1 MEFGLGCVILK
12 EKASG
17 MKDEILIG
25 KVISAHGAIFNVQV
39 GDKLIQCK
47 LRGKMR
53 LKDKTSTSP
62 VVAGDNVKI
71 KVLEDG
77 TGVIEEVF
85 ERFNKLYRRAV
96 GKGELEHVIV
106 ANIDQAI
113 VVTSFN
119 MPHVP
124 WGFVD
129 RLLIASERN
138 NIKPIICINKI
149 DLIEDWREVNEFIK
163 VYGKKAGYEII
174 KTSAETGEGLDTLK
188 KILKDKTSVFVGQS
202 GVGKSAL
209 INAIE
214 PGLNVRTTEVSEKT
228 GKGRHT
234 TTHTELHHLSF
245 GGFIADTPGIKEFGL
260 AGIEKNELGFY
271 FPEFRKFID
280 ECKFSNCTHTH
291 EPDCAV
297 KEAVHS
303 GKIDKRRYMSYVNI
317 LNSLGED

>member
-1 MEFGLGCVILK
+1 
-12 EKASG
+12 
-17 MKDEILIG
+17 MKNGELITG
-25 KVISAHGAIFNVQV
+25 KVISAHGTFFNVQV
-39 GDKLIQCK
+39 EDKVVMCK

-53 LKDKTSTSP
+53 LQDKVSTSP
-62 VVAGDNVKI
+62 VVAGDNVRI
-71 KVLEDG
+71 RILEDG
-77 TGVIEEVF
+77 TGVIEEVL
-85 ERFNKLYRRAV
+85 ERFNKLYRKAS
-96 GKGELEHVIV
+96 GKKELEHIIV

-129 RLLIASERN
+129 RLLVASEKN

-149 DLIEDWREVNEFIK
+149 DLIEKWKEVNDFIK
-163 VYGKKAGYEII
+163 VYGNKVGYEII
-174 KTSAETGEGLDTLK
+174 KTSAVTGEGLEELK
-188 KILKDKTSVFVGQS
+188 AILKDKTSVFVGQS

-234 TTHTELHHLSF
+234 TTHTELHKLSF
-245 GGFIADTPGIKEFGL
+245 GGFIADTPGMKEFGL
-260 AGIEKNELGFY
+260 SGIEKTELGYY
-271 FPEFRKFID
+271 FPEFRKFI
-280 ECKFSNCTHTH
+280 EQCKFSNCTHTH

-297 KEAVHS
+297 KDAVH
-303 GKIDKRRYMSYVNI
+303 KRHIDRRRYMSYLNI

>member
-1 MEFGLGCVILK
+1 MEEQAV
-12 EKASG
+12 
-17 MKDEILIG
+17 G
-25 KVISAHGAIFNVQV
+25 KVISAHGTFFNVQV
-39 GDKLIQCK
+39 DDKVIMCK

-53 LKDKTSTSP
+53 LQDKVSTSP

-71 KVLEDG
+71 RILEDG

-96 GKGELEHVIV
+96 GKRELEHVIV

-129 RLLIASERN
+129 RLLVASERN
-138 NIKPIICINKI
+138 NIKPIICINKT
-149 DLIEDWREVNEFIK
+149 DLIDNWREVNDFIK
-163 VYGKKAGYEII
+163 VYGEKVGYEII
-174 KTSAETGEGLDTLK
+174 RTSAVTGEGLDVLK
-188 KILKDKTSVFVGQS
+188 EILKDKTSVFVGQS

-214 PGLNVRTTEVSEKT
+214 PNLNVRTTEVSEKT

-234 TTHTELHHLSF
+234 TTYTQLHKLSF
-245 GGFIADTPGIKEFGL
+245 GGFIADTPGMKEFGL
-260 AGIEKNELGFY
+260 AGIEKSELGFY
-271 FPEFRKFID
+271 FPEFRQFI
-280 ECKFSNCTHTH
+280 ENCKFSNCTHTH

-297 KEAVHS
+297 KEAVNS
-303 GKIDKRRYMSYVNI
+303 KRIDKRRYMSYINI
-317 LNSLGED
+317 LNSLDED

>member
-1 MEFGLGCVILK
+1 MGDVLV
-12 EKASG
+12 
-17 MKDEILIG
+17 G

-39 GDKLIQCK
+39 GDEVIQCK

-53 LKDKTSTSP
+53 LQDKVSTSP
-62 VVAGDNVKI
+62 VVAGDNVKVRI
-71 KVLEDG
+71 LEDG

-85 ERFNKLYRRAV
+85 ERFNKLYRKAV
-96 GKGELEHVIV
+96 GKRELEHVIV

-119 MPHVP
+119 MPYVP

-149 DLIEDWREVNEFIK
+149 DLIEDWKEVNEFVK

-174 KTSAETGEGLDTLK
+174 KTSAETGEGLDNLK

-214 PGLNVRTTEVSEKT
+214 PGLDVVTMEVSEKT

-245 GGFIADTPGIKEFGL
+245 GGFIADTPGVKEFGL
-260 AGIEKNELGFY
+260 AGISKSELGFY
-271 FPEFRKFID
+271 YPEFRKFLD
-280 ECKFSNCTHTH
+280 QCKFSNCTHVH

-297 KEAVHS
+297 KEALNA
-303 GKIDKRRYMSYVNI
+303 GKIDRRRYMNYVNI
-317 LNSLGED
+317 LNSLEEN

>member
-1 MEFGLGCVILK
+1 MT
-12 EKASG
+12 
-17 MKDEILIG
+17 DEVLTG

-39 GDKLIQCK
+39 GDRLIQCK

-53 LKDKTSTSP
+53 LEDKKSTSP

-71 KVLEDG
+71 KLIEDG

-85 ERFNKLYRRAV
+85 ARFNKLYRRAV
-96 GKGELEHVIV
+96 GKRELEHVIV

-113 VVTSFN
+113 VVTSFS
-119 MPHVP
+119 MPYVP

-129 RLLIASERN
+129 RLLVASERN

-149 DLIEDWREVNEFIK
+149 DLIEDWKEVNEFIK
-163 VYGKKAGYEII
+163 VYAKKAGYEII
-174 KTSAETGEGLDTLK
+174 KTSAETGEGLDRLK
-188 KILKDKTSVFVGQS
+188 EILRGKTSVFVGQS

-209 INAIE
+209 INVIE

-297 KEAVHS
+297 KEAVHL
-303 GKIDKRRYMSYVNI
+303 GKIDKRRYMSYINI
-317 LNSLGED
+317 LNSLGEN

>member
-1 MEFGLGCVILK
+1 MVEEKK
-12 EKASG
+12 E
-17 MKDEILIG
+17 ELLLG
-25 KVISAHGAIFNVQV
+25 KVISAHGTGFYVQV
-39 GDKLIQCK
+39 GEDVLFCK

-53 LKDKTSTSP
+53 LKDKVSTSP
-62 VVAGDNVKI
+62 VVAGDNVKVR
-71 KVLEDG
+71 VLEDG
-77 TGVIEEVF
+77 TGVIEEVL
-85 ERFNKLYRRAV
+85 ERYNKLYRRAV
-96 GKGELEHVIV
+96 GKRDLEHVIV

-129 RLLIASERN
+129 RLLVASERN

-149 DLIEDWREVNEFIK
+149 DLIEDWREVNDFIK
-163 VYGKKAGYEII
+163 VYGKKVGYEII
-174 KTSAETGEGLDTLK
+174 KTSAVTGEGIEDLK

-214 PGLNVRTTEVSEKT
+214 PGLDVVTGEVSEKT

-234 TTHTELHHLSF
+234 TTHTELHWLSF
-245 GGFIADTPGIKEFGL
+245 DGFIADTPGIKEFGL
-260 AGIEKNELGFY
+260 AGIEKEELGFY
-271 FPEFRKFID
+271 FPEFRKYID
-280 ECKFSNCTHTH
+280 NCKFSNCTHTH

-297 KEAVHS
+297 KDALYA

-317 LNSLGED
+317 LNSLGQD

>member
-1 MEFGLGCVILK
+1 MK
-12 EKASG
+12 EES
-17 MKDEILIG
+17 LIG
-25 KVISAHGAIFNVQV
+25 KVISAHGAIFNVQIDNKV
-39 GDKLIQCK
+39 VQCK
-47 LRGKMR
+47 LRGKLR
-53 LKDKTSTSP
+53 LQDKVSTSP
-62 VVAGDNVKI
+62 VVVGDNVKI
-71 KVLEDG
+71 RVLEDG

-96 GKGELEHVIV
+96 GKRELEHIIV
-106 ANIDQAI
+106 VNIDQAI

-119 MPHVP
+119 MPYVP

-138 NIKPIICINKI
+138 KIKPIICINKI
-149 DLIEDWREVNEFIK
+149 DLLEKRKEVNDFVRVYNKK
-163 VYGKKAGYEII
+163 VGYEII
-174 KTSAETGEGLDTLK
+174 KTSAETGEGLDLLK
-188 KILKDKTSVFVGQS
+188 QILKDKTSVFVGQS

-234 TTHTELHHLSF
+234 TSHTELHPLSF

-260 AGIEKNELGFY
+260 AGIEKSELGFY
-271 FPEFRKFID
+271 FPEFRKFV
-280 ECKFSNCTHTH
+280 EMCKFSNCTHTH

-297 KEAVHS
+297 KNAVHS

-317 LNSLGED
+317 LNSLEED